1 MRYAIDYREYPVLFV
16 DDESDIVETLRLS
29 YERDFTVLGA
39 TSGQEA
45 LAVVAGEPVAVLVT
59 DQRMPGMSGLE
70 VIARAREVRPA
81 LVPIILTG
89 YTEVE
94 ALVDAVNRGDIHRY
108 IFKPWDSHELR
119 IALCIAIEKSYL
131 VQENGRLSQE
141 NQQLVAELRRTRER

>member
-1 MRYAIDYREYPVLFV
+1 MHYAIDYREYPVLFV
-16 DDESDIVETLRLS
+16 DDESDLVETLRLN
-29 YERDFTVLGA
+29 YERDFTVLSA
-39 TSGQEA
+39 TSGEEA
-45 LAVVAGEPVAVLVT
+45 LAVVSGEPVAVLVT

-108 IFKPWDSHELR
+108 IFKPWDSRELR

-131 VQENGRLSQE
+131 VQENARLSRE
-141 NQQLVAELRRTRER
+141 NQQLVAELRRTREG